1 MEKSK
6 DGQMSCNN
14 KDCSYNIHN
23 KNYFVNHWGYLL
35 CILSV
40 SIISG
45 IFFYSYNKSYNDGIK
60 DIVAS
65 HKSFYH
71 SYEFEK
77 EICVTDSIVIYR
89 DIRPVLESH
98 ISTITNCI
106 EAQYDK
112 LQNDYTVLTIWA
124 SVLMIIFLI
133 FSIYSMFKI
142 DEIQKQS
149 RESLRQIDDIYAKVK
164 NKSDNLDDLVVKAIE
179 KVDKTFNSKIA
190 DFSSEIQEKSL
201 EVKSQIENY
210 EKEVAEAAATNQQL
224 YGKLVD
230 ILTRGAVSA
239 KAEGSSSKS
248 RNPKKK

>member
-1 MEKSK
+1 MEKVK
-6 DGQMSCNN
+6 DEQMPCNN
-14 KDCSYNIHN
+14 KECSYNIHS

-45 IFFYSYNKSYNDGIK
+45 IFFYSYNKTYDDGIK
-60 DIVAS
+60 DIVAF
-65 HKSFYH
+65 HKNFCS

-77 EICVTDSIVIYR
+77 EICVTDSVVIYQ
-89 DIRPVLESH
+89 DIRPVLENH
-98 ISTITNCI
+98 ISTVTNCL
-106 EAQYDK
+106 ETQYDK
-112 LQNDYTVLTIWA
+112 LQNDYTILTILA

-164 NKSDNLDDLVVKAIE
+164 NKSENLDDLVEKAID
-179 KVDKTFNSKIA
+179 KVDNTFNNKIA
-190 DFSSEIQEKSL
+190 EFSLKIQEKSS

-210 EKEVAEAAATNQQL
+210 EKEVTEAAATNQQL

-230 ILTRGAVSA
+230 ILTRGAASA
-239 KAEGSSSKS
+239 KAEESSSKS